1 MKLQALTLSLVLISL
16 TDALPYVGRPSREIL
31 QVPESVDIGPAA
43 PAEQAAALS
52 DFWEVLIGKDENDA
66 SVDGEHMHHEAVE
79 SENATTMSIVMNST
93 EVNTT
98 SMMSEEKATTTTFA
112 SMEDVPTNK
121 KGIDIVL
128 ADPATTTFTPSST
141 LLNLIMATSTES
153 KTSAPIAAR
162 MTTPEALLTVEPTVS
177 LASML
182 AHSGDFANETTSTT
196 TSTTMKPTSPSTTA
210 KPKTTAA
217 STTAALP
224 SGATSLPSQPI
235 KLEDGSGNG
244 NAASA
249 MAASSLLAI
258 VAALCFCL

>member
-79 SENATTMSIVMNST
+79 SENATAMSIVMNST

-98 SMMSEEKATTTTFA
+98 LMISEEKATTTTFA

-121 KGIDIVL
+121 KGIDIVM
-128 ADPATTTFTPSST
+128 ATTFAPSST

-182 AHSGDFANETTSTT
+182 AHSGDFANETTST